1 MIDLKAAKILDQQD
15 GLNSFRN
22 RFYHG
27 EGEIYLDGNSL
38 GKLPKNVPEQL
49 DNVIKTQWGKQLIRS
64 WNENW
69 LELPERI
76 SKKYGLLLNAESN
89 EIIFGES
96 TSVRLYQILYALLQ
110 SKQYP
115 AHLISDSLNFP
126 TDLYVLDGLVKQL
139 PKTTISTI
147 KYNQEIEA
155 DLEKLKQLIKEKPGI
170 ICLSLVTY
178 KSAYCYPM
186 KELNSW
192 AAKHNSI
199 IVWDLSHAVGAVPI
213 DFKETETKVALGC
226 TYKYMNGGPGSPA
239 FLYLHKDFHLLLENP
254 IQGWFGHDKPFEFNP
269 KYTASNGLERF
280 NNGTP
285 PILSMQA
292 VEAGID
298 LILEAG
304 MDHLRVKSV
313 QQSEFVINAVNE
325 ALLPYEFSIH
335 SPMDSS
341 FRGSHIAVSHPQAWQ
356 ICQALI
362 TGGQGVHKII
372 PDFRPPNFIRIGI
385 TPLYTSFEDLWWL
398 INQLQKIVSV
408 KAHLNFDDTKKNVT

>member
-15 GLNSFRN
+15 PLNSFRN
-22 RFYHG
+22 RFYHR

-96 TSVRLYQILYALLQ
+96 TSVRLYQILCALLQ

-147 KYNQEIEA
+147 KYNHEIEA

-178 KSAYCYPM
+178 KSAYCYPI

-213 DFKETETKVALGC
+213 DFKKTETKVALGC

-254 IQGWFGHDKPFEFNP
+254 IQGWFGHDKPFEFHP
-269 KYTASNGLERF
+269 KYTASNGLKRF
-280 NNGTP
+280 NNGTL
-285 PILSMQA
+285 PILSMRA

-304 MDHLRVKSV
+304 MDDLRVKSV
-313 QQSEFVINAVNE
+313 QQSEFLINAVNE
-325 ALLPYEFSIH
+325 VLLPHEFSIH
-335 SPMDSS
+335 SPLDSS

-362 TGGQGVHKII
+362 TGGQGVPKII
-372 PDFRPPNFIRIGI
+372 PDFRPPSFIRIGI

-398 INQLQKIVSV
+398 INQLQKIVSA

>member
-89 EIIFGES
+89 EIVFGES

-115 AHLISDSLNFP
+115 THLISDSLNFP

-139 PKTTISTI
+139 PKTTLSTI
-147 KYNQEIEA
+147 TYSQEIEA
-155 DLEKLKQLIKEKPGI
+155 NLEKLKQLIKEKPGI

-178 KSAYCYPM
+178 KSAYCYPI
-186 KELNSW
+186 KELNRW
-192 AAKHNSI
+192 AAEHNSI

-213 DFKETETKVALGC
+213 DFKKTETKVALGC

-239 FLYLHKDFHLLLENP
+239 FLYLHKDFHLQLENP

-269 KYTASNGLERF
+269 KYTPSNGLERF

-304 MDHLRVKSV
+304 MDHLRAKSV
-313 QQSEFVINAVNE
+313 QQSEFLLNEVNE
-325 ALLPYEFSIH
+325 VLLPLDFSIY

-362 TGGQGVHKII
+362 AGGQGVPKII
-372 PDFRPPNFIRIGI
+372 PDFRPPSYIRIGI
-385 TPLYTSFEDLWWL
+385 APLYTSFEDLWWL
-398 INQLQKIVSV
+398 VNQLQKIVSS
-408 KAHLNFDDTKKNVT
+408 KAYLNFDDTKRDVT